1 MKVLELFAGSC
12 SFSNVAKQRGHKVFT
27 SDWTEFEGI
36 DYATDI
42 MQFDINQLP
51 FKPDVIWASPP
62 CTTFSIASC
71 GTHWTPDRQ
80 PKTKACEE
88 GIEYVKKTM
97 SLIRELNP
105 KYFMVEN
112 PRGILR
118 KLDLIDSNLLNTI
131 WYCTYGDERAKP
143 TDIWTNL
150 KEWKPRP
157 VCWNGNKGCHHA
169 PAPRGSK
176 TGTQGRGNAY
186 ERSKVPEQLCNEILQ
201 TIENNYKEDTNAV

>member
-12 SFSNVAKQRGHKVFT
+12 SFSKVAKQRGHEVFT

-118 KLDLIDSNLLNTI
+118 KLDLIDSSLLNTI

-157 VCWNGNKGCHHA
+157 ICWNGNKDCHHA

-201 TIENNYKEDTNAV
+201 TIEEYTNGAT

>member
-12 SFSNVAKQRGHKVFT
+12 SFSNVAKQRGHEVFT

-42 MQFDINQLP
+42 MQFDIKQLP
-51 FKPDVIWASPP
+51 FKPDVVWASPP

-118 KLDLIDSNLLNTI
+118 KLDLIDSSLLNTI

-157 VCWNGNKGCHHA
+157 VCWNGNKYCHHA

-201 TIENNYKEDTNAV
+201 TIEEIT

>member
-12 SFSNVAKQRGHKVFT
+12 SFSKVAKQRGHEVFT

-118 KLDLIDSNLLNTI
+118 KLDLIDSSLLNTI

-150 KEWKPRP
+150 KEWKARP
-157 VCWNGNKGCHHA
+157 ICWNGNKDCHHA

-201 TIENNYKEDTNAV
+201 TIEEYTNGAT